1 MENTL
6 HKRSKFMAT
15 AALAIGALALSSPAI
30 ADTQGFTP
38 TGDWDS
44 AVIMDTRTGEV
55 LERIDADQWDSVI
68 VMDAQTGH
76 VVPQSPAPAIERPD
90 WPKPAFLSFVG

>member
-1 MENTL
+1 
-6 HKRSKFMAT
+6 
-15 AALAIGALALSSPAI
+15 
-30 ADTQGFTP
+30 
-38 TGDWDS
+38 
-44 AVIMDTRTGEV
+44 MDTRTGEV